1 MRVDE
6 ITSVYLGL
14 LVGLGD
20 GLGEGLGEG
29 LGDGLGDGV
38 TLFGDN
44 PPEFVFIC

>member
-20 GLGEGLGEG
+20 GLGEGLG
-29 LGDGLGDGV
+29 DGLGDGV
-38 TLFGDN
+38 TLFEDD

>member
-20 GLGEGLGEG
+20 GLGEGLG
-29 LGDGLGDGV
+29 DGVGDGV
-38 TLFGDN
+38 TLFEDD